1 MLDLLAL
8 DEQLFHWINSGWSNG
23 ILDAI
28 APYWRHKLMWM
39 PLYFFIVS
47 FILVNFKK
55 KGIIMILAIFLTGGI
70 ADITSSHIIK
80 KNVER
85 LRPCNDPDVK
95 SEMIL
100 RTRCG
105 RGYSFTSS
113 HATNH
118 FAIASIIVLLL
129 GGIWT
134 WIKWPLF
141 LWAGTISLGQV
152 YVGVHYPIDILCGAI
167 LGYFC
172 GRLAY
177 YLYKKIP
184 ISFLNQVGAA

>member
-1 MLDLLAL
+1 M
-8 DEQLFHWINSGWSNG
+8 
-23 ILDAI
+23 
-28 APYWRHKLMWM
+28 
-39 PLYFFIVS
+39 
-47 FILVNFKK
+47 NFKK
-55 KGIIMILAIFLTGGI
+55 KGIIMILAIFLSGGI

>member
-1 MLDLLAL
+1 MMDLLTL

-23 ILDAI
+23 FFDAI
-28 APYWRHKLMWM
+28 VPYWRHKLLWL

-47 FILVNFKK
+47 FILINFKK
-55 KGIIMILAIFLTGGI
+55 KGIIMILAILLTGGV
-70 ADITSSHIIK
+70 ADIASSHIIK

-85 LRPCNDPDVK
+85 LRPCNDPDVR
-95 SEMIL
+95 SEMTL
-100 RTRCG
+100 RARCG

-129 GGIWT
+129 GGIWK
-134 WIKWPLF
+134 WIRWPLF
-141 LWAGTISLGQV
+141 IWAGTIAIGQV

-172 GRLAY
+172 GRLVY
-177 YLYKKIP
+177 YLYERIP
-184 ISFLNQVGAA
+184 ETFLSNIGAI